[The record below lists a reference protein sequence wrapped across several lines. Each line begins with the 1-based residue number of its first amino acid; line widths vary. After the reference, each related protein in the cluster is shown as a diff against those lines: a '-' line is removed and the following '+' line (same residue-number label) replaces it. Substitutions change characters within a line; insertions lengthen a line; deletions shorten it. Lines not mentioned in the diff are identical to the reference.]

1 MGKAAGRG
9 AGSVSVYGFWEG
21 CPRGIARGAIAR
33 GKLCSGA
40 VSTWVPFRQ
49 CSALCETHLGA
60 ARDVIEQTW
69 IRAPIPVT

>member
-9 AGSVSVYGFWEG
+9 AGSVSVYGFGRAAPEH
-21 CPRGIARGAIAR
+21 RARSIAR

-49 CSALCETHLGA
+49 CSALWETHRDA
-60 ARDVIEQTW
+60 ARDVIEQEW